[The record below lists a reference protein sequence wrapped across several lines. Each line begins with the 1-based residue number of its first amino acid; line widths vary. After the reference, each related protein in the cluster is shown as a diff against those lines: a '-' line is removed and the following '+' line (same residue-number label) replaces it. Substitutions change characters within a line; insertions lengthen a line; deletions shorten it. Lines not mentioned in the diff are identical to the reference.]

1 MRLRLRLRGE
11 RPTLSRAEMEAER
24 LSGLHVDVPATDE
37 LEAHLSAAGH
47 CDGPGWCSR
56 DASPGLPRVGVG
68 CMDPFPQQGAGAPVT
83 SPGGTAK
90 SQPAPVLTQSAPV
103 LAQPAQ
109 PAPAQPAIAGS
120 SSMMMSMRE
129 RRVAANATGRD
140 AILMPGMPGAP
151 RGPAAAGSALAS
163 RPRLRQVQFTPAP
176 PLVQVPNDDTMG
188 AAASDS
194 VPAAQHD
201 RRVVQS
207 TEGSGPSR
215 GGNSSEDA
223 VADFAR
229 AVSGGVEGVAGDD
242 DADQGLRRLSFEL
255 EHAETNTDT
264 AAAGPGG
271 FSWSLLTSGSE
282 LVDMVSSYLPS
293 FSSPRGAGPSFSS
306 PCGGVP
312 TSSAPGPLPLSRT
325 NTAIRYPSED
335 PLASSSGSL
344 EENIMVQDTGGE
356 DGRAAAPY
364 SRTDGASIP
373 TLALPEV
380 LSYIYLFI
388 YRQGRG
394 DRQWGGVVV
403 GVNIY

>member
-1 MRLRLRLRGE
+1 
-11 RPTLSRAEMEAER
+11 
-24 LSGLHVDVPATDE
+24 
-37 LEAHLSAAGH
+37 
-47 CDGPGWCSR
+47 
-56 DASPGLPRVGVG
+56 
-68 CMDPFPQQGAGAPVT
+68 
-83 SPGGTAK
+83 
-90 SQPAPVLTQSAPV
+90 
-103 LAQPAQ
+103 
-109 PAPAQPAIAGS
+109 
-120 SSMMMSMRE
+120 MMMSMRE